1 MNKLLFFV
9 GLLLLLSF
17 TEVSSFTC
25 GLLGCRGVR
34 DWDDLKKRINTEIS
48 NELTDTQDRARRN
61 VAEEKDEKRF
71 EPRWGK

>member
-17 TEVSSFTC
+17 TEVSSFNNG
-25 GLLGCRGVR
+25 GLRGKVLHGY
-34 DWDDLKKRINTEIS
+34 DLKERIKTEIS

-61 VAEEKDEKRF
+61 VAEESDGYEC
-71 EPRWGK
+71 PRCVMR